1 MNQEHPQQHSV
12 KMKITE
18 LKPGQGSVDIE
29 LDIVSIE
36 EPREFEKYGKTL
48 KVANALAKDDS
59 GQIKFSLWNEDID
72 KVKPGN
78 KIKITNGYVSEF
90 QGEKQL
96 SAGKYGS
103 FEVVGAGKA
112 ESEPA
117 KEEAPTKEE
126 APKEEPQDS
135 EEESLL

>member
-1 MNQEHPQQHSV
+1 
-12 KMKITE
+12 MKITE
-18 LKPGQGSVDIE
+18 LNSGQGSVDIE

-48 KVANALAKDDS
+48 KVANAVAKDDS
-59 GQIKFSLWNEDID
+59 GEIKLSLWNEDID
-72 KVKPGN
+72 KVKAGQ

-90 QGEKQL
+90 KGEKQL
-96 SAGKYGS
+96 STGKYGS
-103 FEVVGAGKA
+103 FEVVGAG

-117 KEEAPTKEE
+117 KEAPKEE
-126 APKEEPQDS
+126 APAPADS